1 MPRKKQPVQR
11 KRRQKT
17 YREGELSSS
26 ASALKPKGAFRIFS
40 NYKLFAIIG
49 AVVLIG
55 GLALSASR
63 VGSGSS
69 STTGT
74 GVRGSGV
81 VRTTPNAED
90 ATANA
95 GTGNTKQYQTAPA
108 LIIDP
113 SKTYTAVIKTDK
125 GEVKVQLLANEAPAT
140 VNNFVFLA
148 NDHFYDGVSFFR
160 VVTDTQG
167 QIHIVQAGDPTGTGS
182 GGPGYTLPQEP
193 TDNETFGAGVLA
205 MAKPNEAGAPNNGSQ
220 FFITTTDEPTFDG
233 KYTVFGKVVDGL
245 DVLKQLQPRDPQAQQ
260 DPPPGDRIQS
270 IDIQSS

>member
-1 MPRKKQPVQR
+1 MPRKKQAVQR

-17 YREGELSSS
+17 YREGELSSA

-63 VGSGSS
+63 VGGGGSS
-69 STTGT
+69 ASDRSVRGT
-74 GVRGSGV
+74 GVQ
-81 VRTTPNAED
+81 RTTPNAED
-90 ATANA
+90 ATASA
-95 GTGNTKQYQTAPA
+95 SSGNTKQYQTAPA
-108 LIIDP
+108 MIIDP
-113 SKTYTAVIKTDK
+113 AKSYTAVIKTDK
-125 GEVKVQLLANEAPAT
+125 GDVKVQLLPNEAPAT

-160 VVTDTQG
+160 VVTDNQG

-182 GGPGYTLPQEP
+182 GGPGYTLPQEA
-193 TDNETFGAGVLA
+193 TDSETFSAGVLA

-233 KYTVFGKVVDGL
+233 KYTVFGKVIDGL
-245 DVLKQLQPRDPQAQQ
+245 NVLTQLQPRDPLLQQ

-270 IDIQSS
+270 IEIQTS